1 MQQLRRVQVLQPL
14 QNLKS
19 DEPQMDGLED
29 ALSDQGMEV
38 RLHELKGHIQVT
50 IIPRTNH
57 PVHLDY
63 VRMVQL
69 GEDAAFPIGAL
80 RICGILKGIEYFLEG
95 KGALGP
101 SVNHLPHMAVRTA
114 PQKFLWLEEAQQ
126 VLVDLLAH
134 RGK

>member
-29 ALSDQGMEV
+29 ALSDQGMKV
-38 RLHELKGHIQVT
+38 RFHELKGNIQVT
-50 IIPRTNH
+50 IILRTNH

-69 GEDAAFPIGAL
+69 GEDTGFPIGAL
-80 RICGILKGIEYFLEG
+80 RICGILKCIEYFLEG

-101 SVNHLPHMAVRTA
+101 SVNHLPHMAVCTT
-114 PQKFLWLEEAQQ
+114 PQKFLWVEEAQQ